1 MTPSSH
7 TTKRVRAGCTSPA
20 MDQQI
25 RIASAHYKCVY
36 EISRTP
42 RYLDVRPTSTL
53 HVLSWYGHSHRRARD
68 PAIPSRCGSTMATKG
83 LARQQHMQQ
92 VDTNVCHARNQE
104 NRAWGGAAPLNSMRQ
119 PLRSIAFVLLLLL
132 LLLLLLSLKL
142 LLLLS
147 LKLLLITFAVW
158 SNKEE
163 QPDFREDA

>member
-1 MTPSSH
+1 MC
-7 TTKRVRAGCTSPA
+7 TKSQGPLATS
-20 MDQQI
+20 MW
-25 RIASAHYKCVY
+25 
-36 EISRTP
+36 
-42 RYLDVRPTSTL
+42 PTSTL

-68 PAIPSRCGSTMATKG
+68 RAIASRCGSTMATKG
-83 LARQQHMQQ
+83 LVRQQHMQQ

-119 PLRSIAFVLLLLL
+119 PLRSIAL

-147 LKLLLITFAVW
+147 LKLLLITCAVR

-163 QPDFREDA
+163 QPDFREDAGPTLQSRCVQPPCRSLH